1 MLNKVKIPVLPKKIL
16 IIIITAALAVLIP
29 FAVYSLRSPVLILSE
44 ESFTALYGEK
54 RIRKENIRNSIA
66 LFRRVLM
73 VKTAND
79 AGEDIIPH
87 AVAEISS
94 SPYCVLFPL
103 RFTRS
108 ARLYKEQNPGIPV
121 ILLEGR
127 RIETKSEFDFSY
139 KTDIENDFFQAGI
152 AALELAA
159 GGKIAVFLESSI
171 DRLAR
176 EAFLR
181 GIGEEKA
188 SEVKFYTNFSHYHP
202 VNELSCAV
210 LAGIGAEFMEG
221 NVDIPVIYISW
232 LNPGYVP
239 QNVVMIINDSPLAQ
253 VKEAVRLFSAGEKEG
268 KIRSN
273 FLTVN
278 SKKIDK
284 KILRKIKKIR

>member
-1 MLNKVKIPVLPKKIL
+1 M
-16 IIIITAALAVLIP
+16 
-29 FAVYSLRSPVLILSE
+29 
-44 ESFTALYGEK
+44 
-54 RIRKENIRNSIA
+54 
-66 LFRRVLM
+66 
-73 VKTAND
+73 
-79 AGEDIIPH
+79 
-87 AVAEISS
+87 
-94 SPYCVLFPL
+94 
-103 RFTRS
+103 
-108 ARLYKEQNPGIPV
+108 
-121 ILLEGR
+121 
-127 RIETKSEFDFSY
+127 
-139 KTDIENDFFQAGI
+139 
-152 AALELAA
+152 ELAA